1 MPLYRYRAMNNVGR
15 NVSGMLNAV
24 NLMDLESS
32 LRTMGLDLIRHVEVR
47 HGALASLFQK
57 PVANGDLVQMC
68 IHLEQLDRAGVPL
81 LDALNDVRQATDSER
96 LSDVLSEVMK
106 NVGEGLYLSRALER
120 HPSVFDQVFTAI
132 VAAGEQ
138 SGRLAFAFGHLAEH
152 LKWQIDMTQKIRK
165 ATRYPLFMMI
175 VVLAVM
181 ALMMGMVVPQ
191 VTSFLMST
199 SGELPFMTRA
209 LIATSD
215 VVAAYWWLILGLPLL
230 AVVAASV
237 AARRSED
244 VAFRLDALKFRI
256 PALGPVLKKLAL
268 ARFAHFVAL
277 TFQAGVDILGCLETG
292 RRVVGN
298 QVLAQALQAARR
310 DVQAGSSL
318 SAALKATGQFPHL
331 VVRMFRIGEESGKL
345 NEALQNIGYFYDREV
360 DNSVQR
366 LIGMIEPALTLVVG
380 AIVLWV
386 VVGVIG
392 PIYDSIGALGF

>member
-1 MPLYRYRAMNNVGR
+1 
-15 NVSGMLNAV
+15 
-24 NLMDLESS
+24 
-32 LRTMGLDLIRHVEVR
+32 
-47 HGALASLFQK
+47 
-57 PVANGDLVQMC
+57 
-68 IHLEQLDRAGVPL
+68 
-81 LDALNDVRQATDSER
+81 
-96 LSDVLSEVMK
+96 
-106 NVGEGLYLSRALER
+106 
-120 HPSVFDQVFTAI
+120 
-132 VAAGEQ
+132 
-138 SGRLAFAFGHLAEH
+138 
-152 LKWQIDMTQKIRK
+152 
-165 ATRYPLFMMI
+165 
-175 VVLAVM
+175 
-181 ALMMGMVVPQ
+181 
-191 VTSFLMST
+191 
-199 SGELPFMTRA
+199 
-209 LIATSD
+209 
-215 VVAAYWWLILGLPLL
+215 
-230 AVVAASV
+230 V

-244 VAFRLDALKFRI
+244 VAFRLDDLKFRI